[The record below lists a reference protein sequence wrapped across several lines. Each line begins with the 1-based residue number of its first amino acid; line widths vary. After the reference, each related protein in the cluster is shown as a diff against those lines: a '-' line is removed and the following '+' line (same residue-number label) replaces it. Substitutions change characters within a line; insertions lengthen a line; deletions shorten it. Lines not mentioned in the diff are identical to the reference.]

1 MTASTN
7 GQKII
12 VVDDEQDL
20 VNVVEIYLK
29 KWKFAV
35 DSFYQSCRRN
45 YAVQK

>member
-1 MTASTN
+1 MTSGTN
-7 GQKII
+7 GQKIM

-20 VNVVEIYLK
+20 VNIVYIYLK
-29 KWKFAV
+29 KWKFVV

>member
-1 MTASTN
+1 MTDSAN
-7 GQKII
+7 GQKIM

-35 DSFYQSCRRN
+35 DSFYQFCRRDC
-45 YAVQK
+45 AVQK